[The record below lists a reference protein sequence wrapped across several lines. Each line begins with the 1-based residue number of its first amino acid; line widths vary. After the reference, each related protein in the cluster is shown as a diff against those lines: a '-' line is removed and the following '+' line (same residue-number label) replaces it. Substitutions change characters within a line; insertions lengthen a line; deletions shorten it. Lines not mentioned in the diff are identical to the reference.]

1 MNNQEETKKS
11 NNKILVIFVCAFV
24 AAVIAI
30 GGTIGAIVAI
40 NNSRAMVKCG
50 SVTLEEGDVKYLAS
64 YYKMLYIRALRTE
77 GILAEDTDEFWS
89 GESEGGVSYGESY
102 VRGFKEYVGRLVAS
116 GKVFLDYSS
125 YKTEDKDRVKRVAE
139 EILQAKAGNSV
150 AEFNEKCEKYG
161 FNYDDFC
168 DTIALLYKA
177 DRSETVI
184 YGENGVN
191 LSNFPDEC
199 EKYLDTYS
207 HVSLIF
213 VRTEETFELDG
224 EGNRIYDE
232 EGKAVMR
239 KLTEEERREKQGI
252 IDTLTAA
259 IEAKKNGG
267 DMQITPEMFELYL
280 AKSDGDSKM
289 YDKGYYFREN
299 AEKTAEFAT
308 AFPEVVERA
317 LDMGLY
323 EYDKVDCSIGVCFI
337 YKYDVEE
344 GAYSS
349 SENVF
354 FSDFYSDAADYLYS
368 DILNTLKSDVY
379 FSDSFDEID
388 ILEIP
393 YLEEFYV
400 RSWN

>member
-11 NNKILVIFVCAFV
+11 KNKILVIFVCVFV
-24 AAVIAI
+24 SVVIAV

-40 NNSRAMVKCG
+40 NNSRATVKCG
-50 SVTLEEGDVKYLAS
+50 SVALEEGDVKYLAS
-64 YYKMLYIRALRTE
+64 YYKMLYIRALRIA
-77 GILAEDTDEFWS
+77 GIMAEDTDEFWNS
-89 GESEGGVSYGESY
+89 KDEDGVSYGESY
-102 VRGFKEYVGRLVAS
+102 VRGFKEYVSGLMAS
-116 GKVFLDYSS
+116 CKVFLDYSS
-125 YKTEDKDRVKRVAE
+125 YNKEDKNRVAKVAE

-161 FNYDDFC
+161 FNYDDFL
-168 DTIALLYKA
+168 DVIALLYKA
-177 DRSETVI
+177 DRSKTVI

-191 LSNFPDEC
+191 LSNFPAEC

-224 EGNRIYDE
+224 EGKRIYDE
-232 EGKAVMR
+232 DGNAVMR
-239 KLTEEERREKQGI
+239 ALTEEERLEKQEI
-252 IDTLTAA
+252 INTLTAA

-280 AKSDGDSKM
+280 EKSDGDSKM

-308 AFPEVVERA
+308 VFPEVVERA
-317 LDMGLY
+317 LDMELY
-323 EYDKVDCSIGVCFI
+323 EYEKVDCSIGVCFI

-354 FSDFYSDAADYLYS
+354 FSDFYADAANYLFS
-368 DILNTLKSDVY
+368 NVSETLKTDVY
-379 FSDSFDEID
+379 FSESFEKID

>member
-1 MNNQEETKKS
+1 
-11 NNKILVIFVCAFV
+11 
-24 AAVIAI
+24 
-30 GGTIGAIVAI
+30 
-40 NNSRAMVKCG
+40 
-50 SVTLEEGDVKYLAS
+50 
-64 YYKMLYIRALRTE
+64 
-77 GILAEDTDEFWS
+77 
-89 GESEGGVSYGESY
+89 
-102 VRGFKEYVGRLVAS
+102 
-116 GKVFLDYSS
+116 
-125 YKTEDKDRVKRVAE
+125 
-139 EILQAKAGNSV
+139 
-150 AEFNEKCEKYG
+150 
-161 FNYDDFC
+161 
-168 DTIALLYKA
+168 
-177 DRSETVI
+177 
-184 YGENGVN
+184 
-191 LSNFPDEC
+191 
-199 EKYLDTYS
+199 
-207 HVSLIF
+207 

-239 KLTEEERREKQGI
+239 KLTEEERLEKQGI

-267 DMQITPEMFELYL
+267 DMQITPEMFALYL